1 MSEERDEGLVAA
13 ARRGDRPA
21 FAELVRRSRE
31 RVYGMIV
38 GLTRNR
44 QDAEDLLQE
53 TYLKAFRALGGFR
66 GDADF
71 ATWIYRIGLNLTL
84 NHLKRRGRE
93 RNRAEYDENLAPSDP
108 PPGESGSPEAASA
121 AGELEAG
128 IEAAVAALPP
138 HFKDAFVLVVRRG
151 LSHAD
156 AARELGCSEGTV
168 AWRMHKA
175 RKILRARLRPDLEE
189 ARHEM

>member
-1 MSEERDEGLVAA
+1 MSDERDGALVEA
-13 ARRGDRPA
+13 ARRGDRAA

-44 QDAEDLLQE
+44 QDAEDLLQDA
-53 TYLKAFRALGGFR
+53 YLKAFRALGGFR

-71 ATWIYRIGLNLTL
+71 ATWVYRIGLNLTL

-93 RNRAEYDENLAPSDP
+93 RKRTEYHENLAPADCAA
-108 PPGESGSPEAASA
+108 GSPEEASGAA
-121 AGELEAG
+121 ELEAG
-128 IEAAVAALPP
+128 IGAAVAGLPP
-138 HFKDAFVLVVRRG
+138 LFRDAFVLVVERG
-151 LSHAD
+151 MSHAD
-156 AARELGCSEGTV
+156 AARVLGCSENTV
-168 AWRMHKA
+168 AWRMHKT
-175 RKILRARLRPDLEE
+175 RKLLRTRLRPFLEE